1 MGAISHPRLCNNQR
15 HLTISS
21 LLLDRSTLSEPQKTY
36 TKSRVERLSRR
47 WSFRKVLDHLLKRLW
62 CLHQTADWRR
72 DRSISQHWLK
82 IMPKHSLTRPVF
94 SLHQSPTVIV
104 ISMISTNQS
113 KLSNN
118 QTLVNTMI
126 SSTLRKIT
134 MIRQQVKMTNTS
146 GTRSR
151 SSRNGGSMVLRY
163 HHLCFKRRLTVM
175 VRILKKIAWR
185 GFWLKQLSHHH
196 WSFKHQVAPFYLI
209 KLCLRRLK
217 YRPHHHKMTCG

>member
-1 MGAISHPRLCNNQR
+1 MGAISRHRSCNSRR

-21 LLLDRSTLSEPQKTY
+21 LLSDRSTLSEPRKTY
-36 TKSRVERLSRR
+36 TKSRVGRLSRR
-47 WSFRKVLDHLLKRLW
+47 WSFRKVLDHLLKRQW

-82 IMPKHSLTRPVF
+82 IMPKHSLTRPDF
-94 SLHQSPTVIV
+94 SLHQSLTVIV

-146 GTRSR
+146 GTRLR
-151 SSRNGGSMVLRY
+151 SSLNGESMVLRY
-163 HHLCFKRRLTVM
+163 HHLCFKRKLIVM
-175 VRILKKIAWR
+175 VGITRKIAWR
-185 GFWLKQLSHHH
+185 GFWPKQLSHHH
-196 WSFKHQVAPFYLI
+196 WSSKHQVAPFYLI
-209 KLCLRRLK
+209 KLCLRRPK
-217 YRPHHHKMTCG
+217 CRPRHHKMTCS